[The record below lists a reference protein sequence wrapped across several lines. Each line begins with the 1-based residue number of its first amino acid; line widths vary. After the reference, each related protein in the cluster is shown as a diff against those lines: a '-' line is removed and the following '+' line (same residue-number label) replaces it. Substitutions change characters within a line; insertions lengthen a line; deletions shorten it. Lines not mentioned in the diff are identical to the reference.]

1 LLASSLAVNAFRDAP
16 PPCDAA
22 RPAHCPRCAHPSRPL
37 GAGLGMH
44 SHGVRARQQRGPP
57 EPGAPPAVAVLSVRR
72 YRCVHCGATC
82 TVAPADVLPRK
93 LFSGPAIAM
102 ALTLWALLA
111 TAAHA
116 VGARVNPWTATSRTA
131 REGWPS
137 LPRWACD
144 PTVFAWLRQHLDTP
158 GRSRAQAAHLGQ
170 RLVGHAPPAARA
182 LPLEAQAFLGARVT
196 RAP

>member
-1 LLASSLAVNAFRDAP
+1 MLASSLAVNAFRGVP

-22 RPAHCPRCAHPSRPL
+22 RPSHCPRCAQPARPV
-37 GAGLGMH
+37 GAARGLHG
-44 SHGVRARQQRGPP
+44 HGVRSRQQRGPP
-57 EPGAPPAVAVLSVRR
+57 EPGAPPAVSLLVVRR

-111 TAAHA
+111 AAAHT
-116 VGARVNPWTATSRTA
+116 VGARVNPWTATTRTA

-144 PTVFAWLRQHLDTP
+144 PTVFAWLRRHLDVP
-158 GRSRAQAAHLGQ
+158 GPARAQAAQLAQ
-170 RLVGHAPPAARA
+170 ALVGHAPPGARA
-182 LPLEAQAFLGARVT
+182 RPLEVHAFLGARAA